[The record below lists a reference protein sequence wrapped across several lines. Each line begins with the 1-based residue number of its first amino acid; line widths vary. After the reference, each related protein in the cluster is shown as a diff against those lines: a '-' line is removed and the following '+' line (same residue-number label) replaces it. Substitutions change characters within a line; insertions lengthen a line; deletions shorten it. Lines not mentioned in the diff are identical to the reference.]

1 MLTIQCRRNP
11 IRPLVDRF
19 NCRNDPSTFYSVIH
33 PRHNGSIPPNNFT
46 SIQGMRVRNHCLLL
60 LHEVMGLLMLM
71 TLGSSLRSHPAPI
84 ATPIPI
90 LSHAVTT
97 TRTTSFTGVTH
108 LRAVLHLILV
118 TVHCRSCNFVM
129 KSLNSS
135 DTRFNHCTFC
145 LLQKLTHIPISQCV
159 LVSHTTTPLPTIA
172 SA

>member
-11 IRPLVDRF
+11 IRPLDGF
-19 NCRNDPSTFYSVIH
+19 NCRDEPSMFYSVIH
-33 PRHNGSIPPNNFT
+33 PRHNGSVPPNSFT
-46 SIQGMRVRNHCLLL
+46 SVQGMCVRNHCLLL
-60 LHEVMGLLMLM
+60 LYEVMGLLMLM

-118 TVHCRSCNFVM
+118 TVHCRSRSVT
-129 KSLNSS
+129 S
-135 DTRFNHCTFC
+135 C

>member
-1 MLTIQCRRNP
+1 MLTIQCRMNP
-11 IRPLVDRF
+11 IRPLVDGF
-19 NCRNDPSTFYSVIH
+19 NCRDDPSIFYGVIH
-33 PRHNGSIPPNNFT
+33 PRHNGSVPPNNFT
-46 SIQGMRVRNHCLLL
+46 SIQGMRVRDHCLLL

-118 TVHCRSCNFVM
+118 TVHCRSRSVT
-129 KSLNSS
+129 S
-135 DTRFNHCTFC
+135 C

>member
-1 MLTIQCRRNP
+1 MFHNM
-11 IRPLVDRF
+11 
-19 NCRNDPSTFYSVIH
+19 IH
-33 PRHNGSIPPNNFT
+33 PRHNGSVPPNSFT
-46 SIQGMRVRNHCLLL
+46 SVQGMCVRNHCLLL
-60 LHEVMGLLMLM
+60 LYEVMGLLMLM

-97 TRTTSFTGVTH
+97 TRTTSLQKVHDISCFTGVTY

-118 TVHCRSCNFVM
+118 TVHCRSRSVT
-129 KSLNSS
+129 S
-135 DTRFNHCTFC
+135 C